1 VSGAA
6 GRRLKLLKLRSA
18 LPPWIIVALWRKEA
32 ETEAVKGFIAA
43 ALAKPRK

>member
-1 VSGAA
+1 LRGAA
-6 GRRLKLLKLRSA
+6 GRRLKLLKLRPA

-32 ETEAVKGFIAA
+32 ETEAVKAFIAT